1 MLIIMSQNLT
11 TTTTVIQEIPTT
23 LVAQQYNIVGQYTTL
38 DSKLIK
44 QSLNLY
50 NTASLDAN
58 GNPSLV
64 RTNYCA
70 MGSGGLEILAY
81 DLNNADYR
89 SITYYSVQGLQAS
102 VMNIDN
108 PLIKSTSLTCG
119 SSGTESNVGTSSS
132 DTSLSRYFSTV
143 TKSNFTTSQTG
154 TQYNFADKLTLKTTA
169 TLNQFL
175 VDNNAGTAGHVLTSG
190 GSGGSVSWSAP
201 ATDPNVVPLT
211 TPPDSATLAVNN
223 SVKIQ
228 NGETGS
234 ISNYIELSS
243 DSGNNTISLTGTFG
257 TAGQVLTT
265 GGSSGS
271 VAWSSQIGNNS
282 QVLELNGSTIKTNNK
297 TLINTNGSATEYVP
311 DAAYGDSLIVY
322 NDVGYVG
329 GVSDGFG
336 EVIFQNKSATANSSN
351 IIAICEK
358 TGDYMAIGQNSSVTT
373 ALNNT
378 LFEIRGAGYSSS
390 TGHQIIGANSAGSAT
405 KSVIISYA
413 NGAAGL
419 QINPS
424 GALGIGAV
432 PTVVGT
438 EVQLTNGSF
447 GSAGQVLTSGGS
459 AGPLSWTTPVT
470 STPNL
475 SQVLTSGNTATD
487 IYILLNSA
495 SAPGR
500 INSLEYDGMHTDYNN
515 MQVVADSSGD
525 GMLWTNNKLI
535 MAPRGGNPII
545 GGGGLCEYNMG
556 YNGVINIPEAVQH
569 MGLDFAY
576 GGPTARYLDMQYK
589 STGTDPNGFFFQNYD
604 GTNAN
609 YLHTEISQA
618 MTGATT
624 HNFLMYRKTTAGVI
638 TKQININQD
647 NIVMTDN
654 TSGVVTST
662 LDADNLQLAKTSV
675 YTHDIKNNTSTNYL
689 DLSSSVGVAIG
700 ATSLPLSLRGNVDAV
715 SSLTANSGAIVF
727 YGGSGGTSVTTSYT
741 IPSSGVNR
749 EFYLTMT
756 GTTASQVITLPTA
769 RNGYKLYI
777 TNLSSQSW
785 AVNRTGTDVIYSGPN
800 GTAGGTTITI
810 PSNKTYEL
818 SQSTNSFII
827 VGETVTRTVLTVTSI
842 NSSQLNPNAPAYV
855 RAPADCVE
863 QFGTITTSGATTG
876 SLTFPKAYSAAPCVT
891 LTVVNS
897 TVTSNAA
904 TMTSLS
910 ATAFNWHVAN
920 AAATSICWRA
930 TGTALATL

>member
-1 MLIIMSQNLT
+1 MSQNLT

-23 LVAQQYNIVGQYTTL
+23 LVAQQYNIVGQSTTL
-38 DSKLIK
+38 DSKFIK

-50 NTASLDAN
+50 NTASLDPN
-58 GNPSLV
+58 GNPTLV
-64 RTNYCA
+64 NTNYCA

-81 DLNNADYR
+81 DLNNPNYR

-234 ISNYIELSS
+234 ESNYIELSS
-243 DSGNNTISLTGTFG
+243 DSGNNTLSLTGAFG
-257 TAGQVLTT
+257 T
-265 GGSSGS
+265 S
-271 VAWSSQIGNNS
+271 
-282 QVLELNGSTIKTNNK
+282 
-297 TLINTNGSATEYVP
+297 
-311 DAAYGDSLIVY
+311 
-322 NDVGYVG
+322 
-329 GVSDGFG
+329 
-336 EVIFQNKSATANSSN
+336 
-351 IIAICEK
+351 
-358 TGDYMAIGQNSSVTT
+358 
-373 ALNNT
+373 
-378 LFEIRGAGYSSS
+378 
-390 TGHQIIGANSAGSAT
+390 
-405 KSVIISYA
+405 
-413 NGAAGL
+413 
-419 QINPS
+419 
-424 GALGIGAV
+424 
-432 PTVVGT
+432 
-438 EVQLTNGSF
+438 
-447 GSAGQVLTSGGS
+447 GQVLTSGGS
-459 AGPLSWTTPVT
+459 AGSLSWTTPT
-470 STPNL
+470 TTTPNIN
-475 SQVLTSGNTATD
+475 QVLTSGNTATD
-487 IYILLNSA
+487 IYLLLNSA
-495 SAPGR
+495 SAAGR
-500 INSLEYDGMHTDYNN
+500 INSLEFDGMHADYNN
-515 MQVVADSSGD
+515 MQVVATGD
-525 GMLWTNNKLI
+525 NNGMLWTNNKLV
-535 MAPRGGNPII
+535 MAPRGGNPVA
-545 GGGGLCEYNMG
+545 GWGGLCEYNMG
-556 YNGVINIPEAVQH
+556 YSGVINIPEAVQH
-569 MGLDFAY
+569 MGIDFAY
-576 GGPTARYLDMQYK
+576 GGPSSQYLDMAFK
-589 STGTDPNGFFFQNYD
+589 STGTDPNGFFFQNFD

-624 HNFLMYRKTTAGVI
+624 HNFLMYRKTTASVI
-638 TKQININQD
+638 TNQININQD

-662 LDADNLQLAKTSV
+662 LDADSLQLAKTSV

-689 DLSSSVGVAIG
+689 DLSSSVGVGIG
-700 ATSLPLSLRGNVDAV
+700 ATSLPLSLRGNVDIPTSFTV
-715 SSLTANSGAIVF
+715 NSGAIVY

-741 IPSSGVNR
+741 VPSTGVNR

>member
-1 MLIIMSQNLT
+1 MSTNLT
-11 TTTTVIQEIPTT
+11 TTTTVIQQIPTT
-23 LVAQQYNIVGQYTTL
+23 LVGQPYNIVGQSTTL
-38 DSKLIK
+38 DSKFIK

-50 NTASLDAN
+50 NTASLDPD
-58 GNPSLV
+58 GNPTLV
-64 RTNYCA
+64 NTNYCA

-81 DLNNADYR
+81 DLNNPNYR

-143 TKSNFTTSQTG
+143 SKSNFTTSQTG

-175 VDNNAGTAGHVLTSG
+175 VDNNAGTSGHVLTSG

-234 ISNYIELSS
+234 ESNYIELSS
-243 DSGNNTISLTGTFG
+243 DSGNNTLSLTGAFG
-257 TAGQVLTT
+257 T
-265 GGSSGS
+265 S
-271 VAWSSQIGNNS
+271 
-282 QVLELNGSTIKTNNK
+282 
-297 TLINTNGSATEYVP
+297 
-311 DAAYGDSLIVY
+311 
-322 NDVGYVG
+322 
-329 GVSDGFG
+329 
-336 EVIFQNKSATANSSN
+336 
-351 IIAICEK
+351 
-358 TGDYMAIGQNSSVTT
+358 
-373 ALNNT
+373 
-378 LFEIRGAGYSSS
+378 
-390 TGHQIIGANSAGSAT
+390 
-405 KSVIISYA
+405 
-413 NGAAGL
+413 
-419 QINPS
+419 
-424 GALGIGAV
+424 
-432 PTVVGT
+432 
-438 EVQLTNGSF
+438 
-447 GSAGQVLTSGGS
+447 GQVLTSGGS
-459 AGPLSWTTPVT
+459 AGSLSWTTPST
-470 STPNL
+470 TTPNL

-487 IYILLNSA
+487 LYILLNSA
-495 SAPGR
+495 SAVGR

-515 MQVVADSSGD
+515 MQVVATGDSN
-525 GMLWTNNKLI
+525 GMLWTNNKLV
-535 MAPRGGNPII
+535 MAPRGGNPVA
-545 GGGGLCEYNMG
+545 GWGGLCEYNMG
-556 YNGVINIPEAVQH
+556 YSGVINIPEALQH

-576 GGPTARYLDMQYK
+576 GGPTSQYLDMQYK

-609 YLHTEISQA
+609 FLHTEISQA
-618 MTGATT
+618 MTGSTT
-624 HNFLMYRKTTAGVI
+624 HNFLMYRKTTGGAI

-654 TSGVVTST
+654 TSGVVTSS

-700 ATSLPLSLRGNVDAV
+700 ATSLPLSLRGNVDV
-715 SSLTANSGAIVF
+715 VTSLTANSGALVF
-727 YGGSGGTSVTTSYT
+727 YGGTAGASTAVSYT
-741 IPSSGVNR
+741 VPSSGVNR
-749 EFYLTMT
+749 DFYLTLT

-769 RNGYKLYI
+769 RNGYTIYI
-777 TNLSSQSW
+777 TNLSTQSW
-785 AVNRTGTDVIYSGPN
+785 TVNRAGSDVIYGGPN
-800 GTAGGTTITI
+800 GPAGNTSFTIV
-810 PSNKTYEL
+810 SNKSYEL
-818 SQSTNSFII
+818 FQATSSFVF
-827 VGETVTRTVLTVTSI
+827 VGETATRTNLTVTSI

-863 QFGTITTSGATTG
+863 QFGTITTGGATTG
-876 SLTFPKAYSAAPCVT
+876 TLTFPKAYSAAPCVT

-897 TVTSNAA
+897 TVASNAG
-904 TMTSLS
+904 TITSLS
-910 ATAFNWHVAN
+910 ATAFNWHVAG
-920 AAATSICWRA
+920 ASATSICWRS